1 MAIDL
6 AQGGIPQA
14 QATTAQA
21 AQDTTSGGIAAA
33 QHYDGYAW
41 LVAWGVLI
49 AMLTLANRTRVGHAA
64 IYYGLILLLFFV
76 IVSNYRF
83 ITTAL
88 APFQSLP

>member
-1 MAIDL
+1 MA
-6 AQGGIPQA
+6 QVEPVGSGESPSSGQSSN
-14 QATTAQA
+14 A
-21 AQDTTSGGIAAA
+21 AP

-41 LVAWGVLI
+41 LVAWGVMI
-49 AMLTLANRTRVGHAA
+49 AILTLVNRTRVGHAA
-64 IYYGLILLLFFV
+64 IYYGLLLMLFFI